1 MSLPGGKN
9 YTVMRAARLFE
20 PADINP
26 APKRRRPRRLK
37 LPAQNHARMF
47 VAAMLVLAA
56 GFWFTMGATALAAHQ
71 LFNGLPDRHALG
83 RVSEM
88 ARSSVFYDIKGYPA
102 FTIFKEQRLEVPID
116 KMSPNLRKAM
126 LAIEDQRFYE
136 HHGVDVIRVVGAAV
150 ANVRQGRNA
159 QGGSTITQ
167 QLARMSFLTQQ
178 KTYTRK
184 AQEALLAALIE
195 NEYSKDQIL
204 ELYLNKVYF
213 GGGLYGAEAA
223 SLGYFGKHAS
233 DLTVAE
239 AALLAGLVKAPSN
252 YAPTANLERA
262 VQRRA
267 LVLQAMYDGKMID
280 KAQFEAAKGTKVA
293 LSDAL
298 RKDEPYGRYFKEA
311 VRQELITRFGEE
323 RVYEGGLKVYTTIDI
338 EVQRAADDE
347 VKRALAVLDKRKSRR
362 SEGEL
367 QAALVAIDPRSG
379 EVRALVGGRDFATSN
394 FNRASQAKR
403 QPGSAFKPFV
413 YAAALEAGYTPA
425 TVIDDLDSPIATVQ
439 GAWVPEDGHSTASS
453 MTMRTAL
460 KTSSNR
466 AAVRMLQDL
475 GISKAVA
482 YAQRVGFGNM
492 PSVPSL
498 ALGAGEVTLES
509 LTTAYSVFA
518 AGGLR
523 RTPVYIRKVEDQS
536 GTVLFETPYVSEQ
549 VLTPQTAYLM
559 TSMLGD
565 VVNHGTAWRARQLGF
580 KLPAAGK
587 TGTTNEYR
595 DAWFIGFTPRLV
607 SGVWIGFDQPQTI
620 MGGGYAAEV
629 AVPLWAGFMKKATAK
644 DPSEWYAPPPGIVSA
659 NVCRL
664 SGKRPSEACY
674 GAPYIDDEGEYKN
687 TNSVYTEYFVKGTQ
701 PDEYCDIHGSTSL
714 FGRVAGWIG
723 GASPTAP
730 QQERASEAANRDRD
744 RDADDVRHADRD
756 DDDDDDVPE
765 IAAQPEQ
772 PRKKRGFWS
781 KVFGVGKDDDDRA
794 RDAEKKRKKEEEK
807 RRKEREREQR

>member
-1 MSLPGGKN
+1 MFEAVDLNPTPRRRRGMKVPVQTN
-9 YTVMRAARLFE
+9 ARL
-20 PADINP
+20 
-26 APKRRRPRRLK
+26 
-37 LPAQNHARMF
+37 F
-47 VAAMLVLAA
+47 VAAMVLVAA
-56 GFWFTMGATALAAHQ
+56 GFWFTMGATVLAAHQ
-71 LFNGLPDRHALG
+71 LFTGLPDRHSLG

-102 FTIFKEQRLEVPID
+102 FTIFKEQRLEVPLD

-126 LAIEDQRFYE
+126 LAIEDQRFYD
-136 HHGVDVIRVVGAAV
+136 HGGVDVIRVIGAAV
-150 ANVRQGRNA
+150 ANLRQGRNA

-167 QLARMSFLTQQ
+167 QLARMSLLTPE

-184 AQEALLAALIE
+184 AQEALLAALVE

-233 DLTVAE
+233 DLSVAE

-252 YAPTANLERA
+252 YAPTSNLDRA

-267 LVLQAMYDGKMID
+267 LVLQAMYDSKMID
-280 KAQFEAAKGTKVA
+280 KAELEAAKNAKVV
-293 LSDAL
+293 LNDAL

-311 VRQELITRFGEE
+311 VRQELIARFGEE

-347 VKRALAVLDKRKSRR
+347 VKRALAVLDRRKSRR

-439 GAWVPEDGHSTASS
+439 GAWVPEDGHSSASS

-475 GISKAVA
+475 GIGKAVA
-482 YAQRVGFGNM
+482 YAQRVGFSNM

-523 RTPVYIRKVEDQS
+523 RTPVYIRKVEDQA
-536 GTVLFETPYVSEQ
+536 GNVLFESPYVSEQ
-549 VLTPQTAYLM
+549 VLTPQSAYLM
-559 TSMLGD
+559 TSMLSD

-595 DAWFIGFTPRLV
+595 DAWFVGFTPRLV

-629 AVPLWAGFMKKATAK
+629 AVPLWSGFMKKATAK
-644 DPSEWYAPPPGIVSA
+644 DPSEWYGPPPGVVSA

-664 SGKRPSEACY
+664 SGKRPTEACY
-674 GAPYIDDEGEYKN
+674 GSPYIDEQGEYKN
-687 TNSVYTEYFVKGTQ
+687 TNSVYAEYFVKGTE
-701 PDEYCDIHGSTSL
+701 PDEYCHIHGSTSI
-714 FGRVAGWIG
+714 FNRIAGWVG
-723 GASPTAP
+723 GGGSPTAP
-730 QQERASEAANRDRD
+730 AQERPSEAANHD

-756 DDDDDDVPE
+756 DDDEDDVPE
-765 IAAQPEQ
+765 VAKAEEPQK
-772 PRKKRGFWS
+772 KKRGFWS
-781 KVFGVGKDDDDRA
+781 RVFGGGGKTDEERA
-794 RDAEKKRKKEEEK
+794 RDEEKKRKKEEEK
-807 RRKEREREQR
+807 RRKEREREREQ

>member
-1 MSLPGGKN
+1 
-9 YTVMRAARLFE
+9 MRFHVKKSAR
-20 PADINP
+20 P
-26 APKRRRPRRLK
+26 
-37 LPAQNHARMF
+37 F
-47 VAAMLVLAA
+47 VALILALAA
-56 GFWFTMGATALAAHQ
+56 GFWFTMGATVLAGHQ
-71 LFNGLPDRHALG
+71 LFSGLPDRHSLG

-102 FTIFKEQRLEVPID
+102 FTIFKEQRLEVPLE

-136 HHGVDVIRVVGAAV
+136 HGGVDVIRVAGAAV
-150 ANVRQGRNA
+150 ANLRQGRNA

-167 QLARMSFLTQQ
+167 QLARMSFLTPQ

-184 AQEALLAALIE
+184 AQEMLLAALVE

-233 DLTVAE
+233 DLSVAE

-267 LVLQAMYDGKMID
+267 LVLQAMFDEEMID
-280 KAQFEAAKGTKVA
+280 KAQFEAAKKTKVV
-293 LSDAL
+293 LNDAL

-311 VRQELITRFGEE
+311 VRQELINRFGEE

-347 VKRALAVLDKRKSRR
+347 VRRVLATLDKRKSRR
-362 SEGEL
+362 AEGDL

-394 FNRASQAKR
+394 FNRASQANR

-413 YAAALEAGYTPA
+413 YAAALEAGFTPA

-475 GISKAVA
+475 GIAKAVA
-482 YAQRVGFGNM
+482 YAQRVGFSNM

-523 RTPVYIRKVEDQS
+523 RTPIYIRKVEDQA
-536 GTVLFETPYVSEQ
+536 GNVLFETPYISEQ
-549 VLTPQTAYLM
+549 VVTPQTAYLM
-559 TSMLGD
+559 TSMLAD
-565 VVNHGTAWRARQLGF
+565 VVDHGTAWRARQLGF

-595 DAWFIGFTPRLV
+595 DAWFVGFTPRLV

-629 AVPLWAGFMKKATAK
+629 AVPLWAGFMRKATAK
-644 DPSEWYAPPPGIVSA
+644 DPSEWYAPPKGVVSA
-659 NVCRL
+659 SVCRL
-664 SGKRPSEACY
+664 SGKRPTEACY
-674 GAPYIDDEGEYKN
+674 GSTYINDDGTYSN
-687 TNSVYTEYFVKGTQ
+687 TNSVYTEYFVKGTE
-701 PDEYCDIHGSTSL
+701 PEEYCPIHGSTSI
-714 FGRVAGWIG
+714 FGRIAGWVGG
-723 GASPTAP
+723 GAPPAAPT
-730 QQERASEAANRDRD
+730 QERASEAVNHD
-744 RDADDVRHADRD
+744 RDAGDVRHADRD
-756 DDDDDDVPE
+756 DDDDDDVPAVAKAE
-765 IAAQPEQ
+765 EQ
-772 PRKKRGFWS
+772 PKKKRGFWS
-781 KVFGVGKDDDDRA
+781 RVFGVGKDDADRA
-794 RDAEKKRKKEEEK
+794 RDEEKKRKKEEEK
-807 RRKEREREQR
+807 RRKEREREREREQQ